1 MTEPQNEPYQIK
13 QEPETRKAHGPLS
26 KGSAGDAFDLG
37 EAEGDIK
44 EIKADLKA
52 ALDDLAFLKE
62 KIEALPTTLQLIAF
76 AIVVFAAANVI
87 WLVHSVYA
95 P

>member
-1 MTEPQNEPYQIK
+1 MTESQREPHRIK
-13 QEPETRKAHGPLS
+13 RKPETRKAPGPLS
-26 KGSAGDAFDLG
+26 KGSEGDAFDLG
-37 EAEGDIK
+37 GAGDDIK

-62 KIEALPTTLQLIAF
+62 KVEALPTTLQLIAF
-76 AIVVFAAANVI
+76 AIVVFAAANVF
-87 WLVHSVYA
+87 WLVHAVVA